1 MQYAIEAATK
11 AEWVEIYRAYRRTK
25 NPKYH
30 SYNEYVRLLD
40 MAHPGGEAGA
50 ELFNGYIGLCERAHD
65 KTQPTPAIEQLACK
79 LYNKRRQEFY
89 NNFDWDNPANWSKSE

>member
-1 MQYAIEAATK
+1 MKYAIEATTK
-11 AEWVEIYRAYRRTK
+11 AEWAEIYRAYRRTK

-40 MAHPGGEAGA
+40 MAHSGGEAGA
-50 ELFNGYIGLCERAHD
+50 ELFNGYIGLCEHAHD
-65 KTQPTPAIEQLACK
+65 KTQPTPVIEPLACK